1 MSKNDNTKNIADL
14 LPEAITKHLSEES
27 LAALKEEF
35 ENLVESKV
43 ADRLAVATAAAEA
56 SLDEEVNKQTT
67 ELVHKIE
74 EAHKLGL
81 EKVVNHLTE
90 KYEDNL
96 AKVRNYY
103 KNQLGREALK
113 FKNQLVES
121 VSNYIDS
128 RIDKLVPYAE
138 VKAAVKNDSAMRVL
152 ESFKNIL
159 NVNEATVNTSIRSAV
174 LDGHK
179 MLQKAQAEAEAA
191 INEKAAIENQMNLMA
206 ENYAFERNIAQLDE
220 DQKNFVIRMAKKAGV
235 EYVNE
240 NMGYITNLYEK
251 KLINER
257 KELAAKEMNDRKR
270 TKLQN
275 ISRKTLVEKTSASR
289 KSQMLTEDTELNNLI
304 DAITSDFQD

>member
-14 LPEAITKHLSEES
+14 LPEALTKHLSEES

-74 EAHKLGL
+74 EAHKIGL
-81 EKVVNHLTE
+81 EKVVNHLNE
-90 KYEDNL
+90 KYEANL
-96 AKVRNYY
+96 AKVRNFY

-121 VSNYIDS
+121 VSKYIDA
-128 RIDKLVPYAE
+128 RVDKLVPYAE

-159 NVNEATVNTSIRSAV
+159 NVNEATANASIRSAV
-174 LDGHK
+174 LEGHE
-179 MLQKAQAEAEAA
+179 LLRKAQAEAETA
-191 INEKAAIENQMNLMA
+191 INEKAAIEKQMDLMA

-220 DQKNFVIRMAKKAGV
+220 DQQNFVIRMAKKAGV

-257 KELAAKEMNDRKR
+257 KELAAKEMNNRKR

-275 ISRKTLVEKTSASR
+275 ISRKTLAEKTAPSV
-289 KSQMLTEDTELNNLI
+289 KTQMINEDVELDNLI
-304 DAITSDFQD
+304 DVITADFQD

>member
-128 RIDKLVPYAE
+128 RIDKFVPYAE

-152 ESFKNIL
+152 ANFKNIL

-191 INEKAAIENQMNLMA
+191 INEKVAIENQMNLMA

>member
-1 MSKNDNTKNIADL
+1 M

>member
-90 KYEDNL
+90 KYEANL

-128 RIDKLVPYAE
+128 RVDKLVPYAE

-152 ESFKNIL
+152 ANFKNIL
-159 NVNEATVNTSIRSAV
+159 NVNEATVNASIRSAV

-179 MLQKAQAEAEAA
+179 MLQKAQSDAEAA

-275 ISRKTLVEKTSASR
+275 VSRKTLVEKTSASH
-289 KSQMLTEDTELNNLI
+289 KSQMLTEDAELNNLI

>member
-128 RIDKLVPYAE
+128 RVDKLVPYAE

-275 ISRKTLVEKTSASR
+275 ISRKTLVEKTSAPR

>member
-128 RIDKLVPYAE
+128 RVDKLVPYAE

-289 KSQMLTEDTELNNLI
+289 KSQMLTEDTELNSLI